1 MVGVLHDLSCKM
13 FLFRFTKKKF
23 EREARERNEASNN
36 ASVTLMAG
44 VSKKLQSPTLYSV
57 VYVKRNLVCKP
68 GKKPTDCCGRGRG
81 WSLFVIILSQDCDSF
96 TSQDPSSRGQSVDIS
111 TRFWTLWSQAQDGGI
126 ILSSAEATILP
137 RRGGISHSSP
147 ALDQRLFRSD
157 GNINYTT
164 SKYFY
169 YPSDLDNV

>member
-1 MVGVLHDLSCKM
+1 MKATKSFEDYLVFISLKLLLCILHNPVVVAVLHDLSCKM

-68 GKKPTDCCGRGRG
+68 GK
-81 WSLFVIILSQDCDSF
+81 SQQ
-96 TSQDPSSRGQSVDIS
+96 TV
-111 TRFWTLWSQAQDGGI
+111 AGGG
-126 ILSSAEATILP
+126 EAGLC
-137 RRGGISHSSP
+137 
-147 ALDQRLFRSD
+147 L
-157 GNINYTT
+157 
-164 SKYFY
+164 
-169 YPSDLDNV
+169 